1 MVTMIADAVKVTVNH
16 GCSTSDQWCFDS
28 DNSDCYDCKKI
39 LINANKYW
47 LMIMDS
53 VGSNSFYA
61 TLILPLLY
69 FLLVLL
75 SPATKWKPS
84 NTLQDWYEVEEY
96 WHCGRFSKASIYKGV
111 ILIVSIAGLSAGISS
126 SLFPDLVMQNI
137 AYPVFQILFV
147 LYGAFQVS
155 TATYANVSVSRDG
168 NNEAADRKMELR
180 KALSNFPLDDINISM
195 IEMIFKPTHVL
206 LAMGETCAATSRIN
220 MTASTTVELDAH
232 TKTLRSGANV
242 DPVVAT

>member
-84 NTLQDWYEVEEY
+84 NT
-96 WHCGRFSKASIYKGV
+96 
-111 ILIVSIAGLSAGISS
+111 
-126 SLFPDLVMQNI
+126 
-137 AYPVFQILFV
+137 
-147 LYGAFQVS
+147 
-155 TATYANVSVSRDG
+155 
-168 NNEAADRKMELR
+168 
-180 KALSNFPLDDINISM
+180 
-195 IEMIFKPTHVL
+195 
-206 LAMGETCAATSRIN
+206 
-220 MTASTTVELDAH
+220 
-232 TKTLRSGANV
+232 
-242 DPVVAT
+242 